1 MKVKAAIATGQLQ
14 PLVIDEVDLDGP
26 REGEVL
32 IEIKSAGLCHTD
44 QMLIDGSRDW
54 PDYPVILGHEGA
66 GIVREVGPGVDRLT
80 PGDAV
85 IPLAMPECGE
95 CPPCRSDKS
104 NLCDHYFKPNP
115 RKPFSWQ
122 GRPVASFISLGTFA
136 QFVTVRAFQVARI
149 RDDAPLDQVC
159 CMGCAGITGIGAA
172 LNTAKV
178 APGSSV
184 AVFGLGG
191 IGLNV
196 IDGARL
202 AGAGTIIG
210 IDTNPD
216 KQGPARKAGMTHFLD
231 ARDYQGDSVV
241 EAIHKIT
248 GGGADYAFEC
258 VGHPV
263 LAQQA
268 VDSTRMGWSMAVM
281 LGIMPGA
288 VTDTIPI
295 RPRSVQAGRWVT
307 GSYLGN
313 VKSLSQFPQLVDWY
327 VDGKLTQDN
336 LISHRIGLEQINEGF
351 DLLKS
356 GQAGRVVID
365 F

>member
-14 PLVIDEVDLDGP
+14 PLVVDEVDLDGP

-54 PDYPVILGHEGA
+54 PDYPLILGHEGA
-66 GIVREVGPGVDRLT
+66 GIVREVGKGVTRLKE
-80 PGDAV
+80 GDAV

-95 CPPCRSDKS
+95 CPPCKSNKS
-104 NLCDHYFKPNP
+104 NLCDLYFKPRD
-115 RKPFSWQ
+115 RKPFSWN
-122 GRPVASFISLGTFA
+122 GKPITSFINLGTFA
-136 QFVTVRAFQVARI
+136 QYVVVRDFHVAKI
-149 RDDAPLDQVC
+149 RQDAPLDQVC

-172 LNTAKV
+172 LNTARV
-178 APGSSV
+178 EAGSSV
-184 AVFGLGG
+184 VVFGLGG

-202 AGAGTIIG
+202 AGATTIIG
-210 IDTNPD
+210 VDTNTD
-216 KQGPARKAGMTHFLD
+216 KEAPARKAGLTHFLNAKD
-231 ARDYQGDSVV
+231 FQGDDIVTT
-241 EAIHKIT
+241 IHNLT
-248 GGGADYAFEC
+248 NGGADYSFEC
-258 VGHPV
+258 VGHPA

-268 VDSTRMGWSMAVM
+268 VNSSRMGWGTTV
-281 LGIMPGA
+281 LIGIMPGA
-288 VTDTIPI
+288 ITDTMPI
-295 RPRSVQAGRWVT
+295 QPRSIQAGRWVT

-313 VKSLSQFPQLVDWY
+313 IKPISQFPELVDWY
-327 VDGKLTQDN
+327 VEGKLTQDN
-336 LISHRIGLEQINEGF
+336 LISHRFPIEQINEGF

-356 GQAGRVVID
+356 GKAGRVVID